1 MAENTPAPPESIKT
15 SFAYQRSP
23 LARSLRA
30 PIDHVAYLHEH
41 VDEHILFER
50 RKRGPIGPQETQVE
64 RFQIQNDP
72 VTREGSN
79 KPARI
84 RRHQRFLPIFAA
96 AIA

>member
-50 RKRGPIGPQETQVE
+50 RKQRPIGPQENTS
-64 RFQIQNDP
+64 RAFSDP
-72 VTREGSN
+72 D
-79 KPARI
+79 
-84 RRHQRFLPIFAA
+84 
-96 AIA
+96 